1 MPRLLTL
8 ISILLLGAACAGTK
22 AAKDDPSPP
31 VPKEKS
37 KSSAPPKPARNQPDP
52 GPVIVPVSAFSGK
65 VVLVNGPL
73 KYLVAEGTIG
83 RLPPV
88 DQRLNVYRDGQK
100 VGEAVVS
107 NQSRGA
113 NFAADISQ
121 GEVRVGDTLRSD

>member
-8 ISILLLGAACAGTK
+8 LSILLLGAACAGTK
-22 AAKDDPSPP
+22 VSKDGTTPP
-31 VPKEKS
+31 APKEKGR
-37 KSSAPPKPARNQPDP
+37 SSAPPKPAKGQPDP
-52 GPVIVPVSAFSGK
+52 GPVITPVSAFSGR

-88 DQRLNVYRDGQK
+88 EQRLNIYRDGQK
-100 VGEAVVS
+100 IGEAVVS

-113 NFAADISQ
+113 NFAADILQ
-121 GEVRVGDTLRSD
+121 GEARVGDTLRSD

>member
-22 AAKDDPSPP
+22 VSKDGTTPP
-31 VPKEKS
+31 ATKDK
-37 KSSAPPKPARNQPDP
+37 ARNQLDP
-52 GPVIVPVSAFSGK
+52 GPVIAPVSAFSGR

-88 DQRLNVYRDGQK
+88 EQRLNVYRDGQK